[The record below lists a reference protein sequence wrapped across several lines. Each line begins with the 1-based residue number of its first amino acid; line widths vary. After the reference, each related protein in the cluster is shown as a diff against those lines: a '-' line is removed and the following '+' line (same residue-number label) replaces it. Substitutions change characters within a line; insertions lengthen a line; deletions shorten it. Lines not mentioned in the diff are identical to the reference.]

1 MDEKIVARYMV
12 ALLKRENLNYE
23 AAAIKCNTSESTIKN
38 LCLGKTP
45 NPGVLTL
52 QQIFEPLN
60 GSVDEMLGLATKTKN
75 ETKGNL
81 ENSIKEL
88 CEYQLKMNETH
99 INNIRMHYEQH
110 REDSVY
116 NYEMRLSDKREIID
130 QQNEH
135 IKTLKKENLIMR
147 IFAIGCVAVLVGLL
161 ILEVMN
167 PSLGW
172 LRF

>member
-52 QQIFEPLN
+52 QLIFEPLN
-60 GSVDEMLGLATKTKN
+60 GSIDEMLGLATKTKN

-99 INNIRMHYEQH
+99 INNIRTHYEQH
-110 REDSVY
+110 REDSVN
-116 NYEMRLSDKREIID
+116 NYEMRLADKREIIKEKD
-130 QQNEH
+130 EH
-135 IKTLKKENLIMR
+135 IKTLKKEKFIAFLC
-147 IFAIGCVAVLVGLL
+147 AIVCVAVLVGLL
-161 ILEVMN
+161 IAEVMN
-167 PSLGW
+167 PDLGW
-172 LRF
+172 IKF

>member
-1 MDEKIVARYMV
+1 MDEKIVAQYMIS
-12 ALLKRENLNYE
+12 LLKRENLTYE
-23 AAAIKCNTSESTIKN
+23 AAAIRCNTSESTIKN

-52 QQIFEPLN
+52 QQIFKPLN
-60 GSVDEMLGLATKTKN
+60 GSVDEMLGIIPKGKN
-75 ETKGNL
+75 ETE
-81 ENSIKEL
+81 ENFANAIKEL
-88 CEYQLKMNETH
+88 CEYQLRMNEAH
-99 INNIRMHYEQH
+99 INNTRSHYEQH
-110 REDSVY
+110 RIDSME
-116 NYEMRLSDKREIID
+116 NYEMRLSDKREIIY

-147 IFAIGCVAVLVGLL
+147 IFAISCVAVLVGLL